1 MKAFWCISLVLCV
14 TAATAGAVEFDFERG
29 TLGWT
34 ASGPESGVGQFGAA
48 LGALGFNYITPSSGV
63 PFDPFLVSP
72 VISVSAEQE
81 HHVVLD
87 VNLTAASAD
96 PVTFQFFF
104 ENQAGGF
111 SAARSRLFEVTPN
124 GGWQRV
130 VFDMAPT
137 QAGRDPWAG
146 TITRFRIDPGSNQAQ
161 LVGYRCEFRWIAVTD
176 DTDNDGIADADELFW
191 FGDLTTSNGTT
202 DYDEDG
208 IADKLELDW
217 GLNPLVD
224 QGNTVPAAGL
234 AGLAAMALALF
245 AAARKR
251 LG

>member
-1 MKAFWCISLVLCV
+1 MKAFVCISLVLCMV
-14 TAATAGAVEFDFERG
+14 AATAGAVEFSFESGTRG
-29 TLGWT
+29 WI

-63 PFDPFLVSP
+63 PFDPYLVSP
-72 VISVSAEQE
+72 VVSVSAEKE
-81 HHVVLD
+81 HHLVLD
-87 VNLTAASAD
+87 INVTAATAAPISLE
-96 PVTFQFFF
+96 VFF

-111 SAARSRLFEVTPN
+111 SAARSRIFDVTPN
-124 GGWQRV
+124 SGWQQV

-146 TITRFRIDPGSNQAQ
+146 TITRLRIDPGSNQAQ
-161 LVGYRCEFRWIAVTD
+161 LVGYRCEFRWIAITD
-176 DTDNDGIADADELFW
+176 DTDRDGIADADELFW
-191 FGDLTTSNGTT
+191 FGDLTTASGST

-208 IADKLELDW
+208 ISDKLEIDW

-224 QGNTVPAAGL
+224 EGETVPVAG
-234 AGLAAMALALF
+234 AVGLAAMGLALF

-251 LG
+251 LS